1 MQEQAAKAARTDAP
15 ARPEF
20 NWSFTDE
27 DTLIR
32 GMIKKE
38 DGAWLEFMCRFDS
51 LITMRVERIL
61 AKRGHRLPWTDL
73 VAMIHE
79 DVTDYLYGIKM
90 EPLRA
95 FDPRHGTLAAWVA
108 RIADQL
114 TMKRLA
120 ELTMPREDA

>member
-15 ARPEF
+15 ACPEF
-20 NWSFTDE
+20 NWKFADE

-38 DGAWLEFMCRFDS
+38 DGAWLEFMGRFDL
-51 LITMRVERIL
+51 LITTRVERIL
-61 AKRGHRLPWTDL
+61 VKRSHRRPWTDL
-73 VAMIHE
+73 IATVHE
-79 DVTDYLYGIKM
+79 DVTDYLYCVKM

-95 FDPRHGTLAAWVA
+95 FDPRHGTLAAWVS

-120 ELTMPREDA
+120 ELTVPRDDA